1 MFSYMRREPGFYRRT
16 AALALPVMFQ
26 NLITH
31 AMGLLDT
38 FMVGLLGEL
47 PLAAVTLANIPC
59 FVITFVIFGIQSGSS
74 ILISQN
80 WGKKDM
86 ETINRVMG
94 VALYC
99 AGAVT
104 TLYALICFFFP
115 HQFISLFGN
124 DPEVI
129 ALAAEYIRYIGF
141 SFVADF
147 FVLIYVAAHRSTE
160 NPKLGLCILGI
171 SVVSNTF
178 LNWVLIFGKLGA
190 PRLGVTGAAVATLLA
205 RCIGLTVAL
214 THALFSRRLSLRPR
228 LLLVPGR
235 IVTRQFFRYATP
247 VVINETL
254 WGLGT
259 SLYTTVMAHM
269 EGSQEILAAQ
279 AIAGNID
286 RVCTVAIIA
295 VSHAAAVIIGKEIG
309 AGRSRK
315 EVYELGACLSA
326 LAFLV
331 GLFLSVVLLAALY
344 LFIAPFLYPIFDL
357 SPEATRVATVIL
369 TTAFAIL
376 PLAGYNCLTIVG
388 VLRGGGDVRA
398 ATLID
403 NIPLWCIALP
413 LTALSGLVFKL
424 DIVWVCLSMRA
435 ENLSKTFFGLR
446 RFRSR
451 AWIHDLTLPTQT
463 KEE

>member
-1 MFSYMRREPGFYRRT
+1 MFSYMHREPGFYRRV
-16 AALALPVMFQ
+16 ASLALPVMLQ

-31 AMGLLDT
+31 SMGLLDT
-38 FMVGLLGEL
+38 FMVGMLGEL

-86 ETINRVMG
+86 AAINRVMG

-104 TLYALICFFFP
+104 ALYALICFLFP
-115 HQFISLFGN
+115 VQFISLFGN
-124 DPEVI
+124 DPDVI
-129 ALAAEYIRYIGF
+129 ALGAEYLHWIGF
-141 SFVADF
+141 SYFADF

-160 NPKLGLCILGI
+160 NPKLGLWILGI

-190 PRLGVTGAAVATLLA
+190 PKLGVSGAAIATLLA
-205 RCIGLTVAL
+205 RCIGLAVAL
-214 THALFSRRLSLRPR
+214 THAMVNRRLCLRLRR
-228 LLLVPGR
+228 LLTPGR
-235 IVTRQFFRYATP
+235 AITGQFIRCATP
-247 VVINETL
+247 VVINEAL

-259 SLYTTVMAHM
+259 TLYTTVMAYM
-269 EGSQEILAAQ
+269 DGSQEILAAQ

-295 VSHAAAVIIGKEIG
+295 VASASSVIIGKEIG
-309 AGRSRK
+309 AGRSK
-315 EVYELGACLSA
+315 DEVYSLGACLST

-331 GLFLSVVLLAALY
+331 GAVLSVILMAVLY
-344 LFIAPFLYPIFDL
+344 LFIAPFLYPLFDL
-357 SPEATRVATVIL
+357 SPEAARVSTVMLTVTFAVLATRS
-369 TTAFAIL
+369 
-376 PLAGYNCLTIVG
+376 YNCLTIVG

-398 ATLID
+398 AMYID
-403 NIPLWCIALP
+403 NLPLWCVALP
-413 LTALSGLVFKL
+413 LTALAGLVFRL
-424 DIVWVCLSMRA
+424 DILWVCIAMKMESFVKVFL
-435 ENLSKTFFGLR
+435 GVY

-451 AWIHDLTLPTQT
+451 AWIHDLTLSNQS
-463 KEE
+463 KEG

>member
-1 MFSYMRREPGFYRRT
+1 MFSYMRREPGFYRGV
-16 AALALPVMFQ
+16 ASLALPVMLQ

-38 FMVGLLGEL
+38 FMVGMLGEL

-86 ETINRVMG
+86 EAINRVVG
-94 VALYC
+94 TALYC

-104 TLYALICFFFP
+104 ALYALICFFFP
-115 HQFISLFGN
+115 VQFISLFGN
-124 DPEVI
+124 DPDVI
-129 ALAAEYIRYIGF
+129 ALGAEYLHWIGF
-141 SFVADF
+141 SYFADF

-160 NPKLGLCILGI
+160 NPKLGLWILGI

-190 PRLGVTGAAVATLLA
+190 PALGVPGAAIATLLA
-205 RCIGLTVAL
+205 RCIGLAVAL
-214 THALFSRRLSLRPR
+214 THAIINRRLHLNLRH
-228 LLLVPGR
+228 LLAPGKA
-235 IVTRQFFRYATP
+235 ITRQFIRCATP
-247 VVINETL
+247 VVINETF

-259 SLYTTVMAHM
+259 TLYTTVMAHM
-269 EGSQEILAAQ
+269 DGSQEILAAH

-295 VSHAAAVIIGKEIG
+295 VCSAAAVIIGREIG
-309 AGRSRK
+309 AGRSK
-315 EVYELGACLSA
+315 DDVYELGACMST

-331 GLFLSVVLLAALY
+331 GLALTVVLMAALH
-344 LFIAPFLYPIFDL
+344 LFIIPYLYPIFDL
-357 SPEATRVATVIL
+357 SPEAARISTTIL
-369 TTAFAIL
+369 TSIFL
-376 PLAGYNCLTIVG
+376 LLCLRGYNCMTIVG

-398 ATLID
+398 AMIID
-403 NIPLWCIALP
+403 NIPVWCVALP
-413 LTALSGLVFKL
+413 LTALAGLVFKL
-424 DIVWVCLSMRA
+424 DILWVCVAMRMESFA
-435 ENLSKTFFGLR
+435 KVALGIH

-451 AWIHDLTLPTQT
+451 AWIHNLTLSNES
-463 KEE
+463 KEG